1 MSVAGQPWTSNN
13 QTAPCTGT
21 EELTLAKHKQENK
34 LQFVFQAVYA
44 VTHALRSLLRDECAA
59 KQYAFWPYYERAFA
73 AYREYKRLDTP
84 ILTKIAAALRLD
96 TTAFITCLAS
106 GTFRDQVRT
115 QTGIAQQ
122 LDVSTTPAFLINGKV
137 VIGTQP
143 FAVFQQLIETELAA
157 AQQTK

>member
-59 KQYAFWPYYERAFA
+59 KQYGGGGGGGSKQRFSFKAC
-73 AYREYKRLDTP
+73 
-84 ILTKIAAALRLD
+84 LRSLR
-96 TTAFITCLAS
+96 S
-106 GTFRDQVRT
+106 
-115 QTGIAQQ
+115 
-122 LDVSTTPAFLINGKV
+122 INGEKLNALLRNTTYEGECV
-137 VIGTQP
+137 WSTLHTVHFTHSSVLSSAII
-143 FAVFQQLIETELAA
+143 AVLLFVYFVLLSHLQCTVFCDRITV
-157 AQQTK
+157 